1 MVTMDK
7 IVSLCKRRGFILQSS
22 EIYGGLGSFYD
33 YGHYGV
39 LLKNNI
45 KNLWWRDYVLNRRDI
60 FGLDSSLILHPD
72 VWKASGHLSSFT
84 DPLVECKKCRRRFR
98 ADDLEDE
105 NRKNNICPSCSGAL
119 TGEKR
124 FNLMF
129 KTFIGPVEDSTSV
142 VYLRPETAQGIFV
155 NFKNFLSTYGMK
167 VPFGI
172 AQIGKAFR
180 NEITPGNFIFRTR
193 EFEQME
199 IEYFVKPQTDEI
211 WHKKWI
217 RERFD
222 WYLKY
227 SINLKNLRLREH
239 TPDELSHY
247 SKGTTDI
254 EYRFPW
260 GWGELEGIANRTDFD
275 LKAHQKYSGKDLTY
289 FDEEKKKS
297 YHPFV
302 IEPSAGADRSV
313 LAFLIDSFTE
323 DEKRIYLK
331 LHPLIAPVKAAV
343 FPLVS
348 NKKELVE
355 YARDIYRM
363 LQNVFIVHFDD
374 RGNIGKRYYSQDE
387 IGTPFCITVDY
398 DTLQKDSVTV
408 RNRDTTRQ
416 DRVKKENLVSFL
428 TEKIYS

>member
-227 SINLKNLRLREH
+227 SINVKNLRLREH

-289 FDEEKKKS
+289 FDEEKKK
-297 YHPFV
+297 
-302 IEPSAGADRSV
+302 
-313 LAFLIDSFTE
+313 
-323 DEKRIYLK
+323 
-331 LHPLIAPVKAAV
+331 
-343 FPLVS
+343 
-348 NKKELVE
+348 KKEYIL
-355 YARDIYRM
+355 
-363 LQNVFIVHFDD
+363 
-374 RGNIGKRYYSQDE
+374 SC
-387 IGTPFCITVDY
+387 TP
-398 DTLQKDSVTV
+398 
-408 RNRDTTRQ
+408 
-416 DRVKKENLVSFL
+416 
-428 TEKIYS
+428 